1 MGYYLVETGTIPI
14 IAGGDHSLMSPDVVA
29 MAEVNG
35 TINVGVIH
43 FDAPVDAEEG
53 GFRYLFSG

>member
-1 MGYYLVETGTIPI
+1 MGYYLVETGTLPVIV
-14 IAGGDHSLMSPDVVA
+14 GDDHSLMYPDGVA
-29 MAEVNG
+29 LAEEYG
-35 TINVGVIH
+35 TGDVGVIH